1 MRGLGG
7 QGHLLRALEA
17 GHLELPAAPPRAFL
31 AGGPGGAAGTKP
43 PCEGRLLPPPELAW
57 GLTDAGTR
65 TPHPCLDLRIVPGAG
80 AVFLTVPHLA
90 PHSRP
95 QPGLGAGGRGGRSG
109 PEQRQSRLTE
119 HTLSQARS

>member
-43 PCEGRLLPPPELAW
+43 PCEGRLLPPPSWPGASPTREPEPPTLAW
-57 GLTDAGTR
+57 TCAS
-65 TPHPCLDLRIVPGAG
+65 CLVPGLY
-80 AVFLTVPHLA
+80 F
-90 PHSRP
+90 
-95 QPGLGAGGRGGRSG
+95 
-109 PEQRQSRLTE
+109 
-119 HTLSQARS
+119 